1 MKRPGR
7 RYHRHIPG
15 LTLTDRMRIYV
26 MADKALPCPQ
36 VLRQLMS
43 YNPQTG
49 KLFWKERGAEWFTDG
64 TYHTAEVQAQ
74 IWNTKYAGKEA
85 FTPLNSCRYHT
96 GAVLGKILL
105 AHRIAWAITHGRWP
119 NHFLD
124 HINGIRS
131 DNRLCNLREAT
142 NAENLRNRGVQKDS
156 ESGIKGVRFD
166 RRYGRWQA
174 RITVERRQKHLGYYD
189 TPEAAAAAYA
199 EAARRHHGEF
209 ARTA

>member
-1 MKRPGR
+1 MANRP
-7 RYHRHIPG
+7 IPSP
-15 LTLTDRMRIYV
+15 DV
-26 MADKALPCPQ
+26 
-36 VLRQLMS
+36 VRQLLT
-43 YNPQTG
+43 YEPDTG
-49 KLFWKERGAEWFTDG
+49 KLFWKPRFPEQFSDGRHSPERMAAW
-64 TYHTAEVQAQ
+64 
-74 IWNTKYAGKEA
+74 WNARFADKEA
-85 FTPLNSCRYHT
+85 FTPINSKGYHT
-96 GAVLGKILL
+96 GAIWGKMLL
-105 AHRIAWAITHGRWP
+105 AHRVAWVIAHGYWP
-119 NHFLD
+119 EHFLD

>member
-1 MKRPGR
+1 
-7 RYHRHIPG
+7 
-15 LTLTDRMRIYV
+15 
-26 MADKALPCPQ
+26 MANKPLPSPDI
-36 VLRQLMS
+36 LRQLMS
-43 YNPQTG
+43 YDPETG
-49 KLFWKERGAEWFTDG
+49 KLFWKERPSEWFK
-64 TYHTAEVQAQ
+64 YPAQAEK
-74 IWNTKYAGKEA
+74 WNRHYANKEA
-85 FTPLNSCRYHT
+85 FTPINSRGYHT
-96 GAVLGKILL
+96 GTVKGKMLL

-142 NAENLRNRGVQKDS
+142 NAENLRNRGVQNDS

-209 ARTA
+209 ARTH